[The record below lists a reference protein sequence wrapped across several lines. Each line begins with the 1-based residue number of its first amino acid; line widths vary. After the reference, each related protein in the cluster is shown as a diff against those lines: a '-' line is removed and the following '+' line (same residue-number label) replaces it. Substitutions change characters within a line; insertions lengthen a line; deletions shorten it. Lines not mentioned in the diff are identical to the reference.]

1 MDQTQQRVIAQG
13 LRTGQPEA
21 WRDFYDAFAERVWRD
36 VARLL
41 GPNSADVADVVQ
53 ETFLAAA
60 RSARGFDPAKGSLW
74 AWLWGIA
81 HHHAALHLRKQARRD
96 RLTELAALNG
106 RLKRWLDGDEAIDKL
121 HEKELAEHV
130 RLILAE
136 LPAEYG
142 AVLTAKYLDEVP
154 VEQLAREER
163 CSEVAIRSRLARAR
177 AAFRQAFGHAAARG
191 IALGGC
197 SGVRVI

>member
-13 LRTGQPEA
+13 LRAGQPQA
-21 WRDFYDAFAERVWRD
+21 WRDLYDAFAERVWRD

-41 GPNSADVADVVQ
+41 GPNSADVGDVVQ

-60 RSARGFDPAKGSLW
+60 RSARGFDPVKGSLW

-81 HHHAALHLRKQARRD
+81 HNHAALHLRKQARRQ
-96 RLTELAALNG
+96 RLVELAALNG
-106 RLKRWLDGDEAIDKL
+106 RLQRWLDGDEAIDKL
-121 HEKELAEHV
+121 DEKELAERV
-130 RLILAE
+130 RWILGE

-142 AVLTAKYLDEVP
+142 SVLTAKYLDEAP

-177 AAFRQAFGHAAARG
+177 AAFKDAFCRNPPLAA
-191 IALGGC
+191 
-197 SGVRVI
+197 VRSHGAPEPG